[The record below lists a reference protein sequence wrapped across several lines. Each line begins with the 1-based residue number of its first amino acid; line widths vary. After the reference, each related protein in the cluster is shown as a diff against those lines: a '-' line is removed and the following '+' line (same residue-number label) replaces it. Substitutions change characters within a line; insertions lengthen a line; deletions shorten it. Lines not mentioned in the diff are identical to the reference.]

1 MSVNAAPIGAAAL
14 AAQQNLAKPVA
25 YAGHLGPRGR
35 QCRPIAWVI
44 ELPRGTYDICREA
57 AERLNEIRDH
67 IGAVL
72 TVAVHDAE
80 DVRLGAEQAL
90 NAGLGQPSILDSQN
104 EPDPLILKGQ
114 VPYDIGGTIRGVV
127 VNEDDLPV
135 RVME

>member
-1 MSVNAAPIGAAAL
+1 MVRA
-14 AAQQNLAKPVA
+14 
-25 YAGHLGPRGR
+25 
-35 QCRPIAWVI
+35 
-44 ELPRGTYDICREA
+44 
-57 AERLNEIRDH
+57 
-67 IGAVL
+67 GAVL